1 MPKKTAQT
9 KLAATRQLKTPKY
22 QSFRL
27 QKRIKTPDVSKM
39 PGAFQLF
46 MASIRLLMKNWK
58 LFGGIA
64 IVYGLGNLLLVQ
76 GLSGAWS
83 TENANLDSNSADTEL
98 GSLLNNLMLF
108 TYMAGSGNVNSEAA
122 SAYQIFLTIITSLAV
137 IWALREVYAGNKVRI
152 RDAFYRSMHP
162 LVPYFIV
169 LAIVTVQLVPVV
181 IGAFLYGLVNS
192 ASLTLTGVEV
202 LFWAIIFG
210 LSVLISLYM
219 LSSSLMAL
227 YVVCLAE
234 TTPLTALRSA
244 RELVRNRRW
253 EVMRKVIFLPIAM
266 FLSAAIIVVPLIFI
280 APVVAGIVFFLL
292 SMMVPAVAHSYLYR
306 VYRELLG

>member
-1 MPKKTAQT
+1 MPKKTTQT
-9 KLAATRQLKTPKY
+9 KTTANRQLKTPKY

-27 QKRIKTPDVSKM
+27 QQRIKTPDVSKM
-39 PGAFQLF
+39 PGAFRLF
-46 MASIRLLMKNWK
+46 KASIRLLIKNWK

-83 TENANLDSNSADTEL
+83 TENANLNDNSADTEL

-227 YVVCLAE
+227 YIVCLPE
-234 TTPLTALRSA
+234 TTPLIALRSA

-253 EVMRKVIFLPIAM
+253 EVMRKIIFLPIAM
-266 FLSAAIIVVPLIFI
+266 LLGAAIIVVPLIFI

-292 SMMVPAVAHSYLYR
+292 SMTVPAVAHSYLYR
-306 VYRELLG
+306 IYRELLG